1 MVMWEDI
8 KMDEIFFVDGKYN
21 LDQESL
27 FRKLNIMLDEEERE
41 KAKFMKDYVFKLIRA
56 SKKWKLF

>member
-1 MVMWEDI
+1 
-8 KMDEIFFVDGKYN
+8 MDEIFFVDGKYN

-56 SKKWKLF
+56 SKK